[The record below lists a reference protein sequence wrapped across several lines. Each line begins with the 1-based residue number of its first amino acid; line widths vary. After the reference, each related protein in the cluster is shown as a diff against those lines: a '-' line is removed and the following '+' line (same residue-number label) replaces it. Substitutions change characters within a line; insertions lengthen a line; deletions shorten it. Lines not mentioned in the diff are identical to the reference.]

1 MSYLLFYV
9 DDILLIASSDEF
21 RQSIISLLSLEFSM
35 KDLGHLSYFLGIA
48 VTLHAG
54 CSFLSQN
61 KYATEIIERAGMSSC
76 KVSPSPVDTK
86 LKLSSITCKPFEDP
100 SLYRSLS
107 GALNTLR
114 SQDPILYMQ
123 YNIYVYSCM
132 TRGMNTCTHLSAFC
146 ATYRVQWISVFTCS
160 VHPHPLLFV
169 Y

>member
-61 KYATEIIERAGMSSC
+61 KYATEIIERAGISSC
-76 KVSPSPVDTK
+76 KESPTHVATK
-86 LKLSSITCKPFEDP
+86 LKFSTTTSKPFENP
-100 SLYRSLS
+100 SLYRSLAS
-107 GALNTLR
+107 E
-114 SQDPILYMQ
+114 
-123 YNIYVYSCM
+123 
-132 TRGMNTCTHLSAFC
+132 F
-146 ATYRVQWISVFTCS
+146 
-160 VHPHPLLFV
+160 
-169 Y
+169 